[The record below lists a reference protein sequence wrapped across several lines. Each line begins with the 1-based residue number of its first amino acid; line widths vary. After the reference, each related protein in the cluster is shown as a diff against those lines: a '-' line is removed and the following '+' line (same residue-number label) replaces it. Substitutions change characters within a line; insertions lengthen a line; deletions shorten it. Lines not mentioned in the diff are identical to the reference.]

1 MAVPNYDEFFPSII
15 RCLHGGKKHTSKE
28 ILDYCIADKHL
39 STEDCL
45 ERLETSNTLVLN
57 ERVSWARTYLKK
69 AGLIISPAKGYFF
82 ITAEGEKA
90 FNKGAD
96 CVTLK
101 YLEQFPSYIEFKTS
115 KKKPGLPPVP
125 PIVAKSPQELME
137 DAMTQLNS
145 SLADQLMDKV
155 MELDPYHFE
164 NLVVKL
170 LIKMG
175 YGSSDLSMNHVTK
188 KSGDDGVDGFVTAD
202 RFGFDIIYTQAKQ
215 WKPDSTVGQPDIQQF
230 LGALAGQGAS
240 KGIFITTAKFSAHA
254 KEFVS
259 KTMTHKI
266 VLVDGAML
274 MKLMIEYD
282 LGVSTVATYA
292 IKRIDSDFFT
302 DE

>member
-1 MAVPNYDEFFPSII
+1 MAVPKFNEFFPSII
-15 RCLHGGKKHTSKE
+15 RCLHDGTVHSSKE
-28 ILDYCIADKHL
+28 ILAYCIAEMHL
-39 STEDCL
+39 TEEDCQAQY
-45 ERLETSNTLVLN
+45 ETSKVLIVN
-57 ERVSWARTYLKK
+57 DRVSWAQTFLKK
-69 AGLIISPAKGYFF
+69 AGLIASPSKGKFV
-82 ITAEGEKA
+82 IKEDGKKA
-90 FNKGAD
+90 FAKGAD

-101 YLEQFPSYIEFKTS
+101 YLEQFPSYLEFKKR
-115 KKKPGLPPVP
+115 KKDDVIIDPPVEP
-125 PIVAKSPQELME
+125 KSPQESIE
-137 DAMTQLNS
+137 DAIDQLNS

-155 MELDPYHFE
+155 LEMDPYSFE

-175 YGSSDLSMNHVTK
+175 YGSSDLSKNRVTK
-188 KSGDDGVDGFVTAD
+188 KAGDDGVDGFVTAD
-202 RFGFDIIYTQAKQ
+202 RFGFDTIYTQAKQ
-215 WKPDSTVGQPDIQQF
+215 WKPDSTIGQPDIQQF

-240 KGIFITTAKFSAHA
+240 KGIFITTAKFSTHA

-266 VLVDGAML
+266 VLVDGQML

>member
-1 MAVPNYDEFFPSII
+1 MAVPKFNEFFPSII
-15 RCLHGGKKHTSKE
+15 RCLHDGAVHSSKE
-28 ILDYCIADKHL
+28 IYAFCVTDMNLTA
-39 STEDCL
+39 EDCQTQY
-45 ERLETSNTLVLN
+45 ENSKVLIASD
-57 ERVSWARTYLKK
+57 RVSWARTFLKK
-69 AGLIISPAKGYFF
+69 AGLIDSPAKGKF
-82 ITAEGEKA
+82 IITDEGKRA
-90 FNKGAD
+90 LAKGAE

-101 YLEQFPSYIEFKTS
+101 YLEQFPSYIEFKVH
-115 KKKPGLPPVP
+115 KKDGGSTEP
-125 PIVAKSPQELME
+125 PIEPKSPQDSIE
-137 DAMTQLNS
+137 DAMQQLND
-145 SLADQLMDKV
+145 SLADQLLEKV
-155 MELDPYHFE
+155 LEMNPYSFE
-164 NLVVKL
+164 ALVVKL
-170 LIKMG
+170 LVKMG
-175 YGSSDLSMNHVTK
+175 YGSADVSTNRVTP